1 MRYYYVPGSAAAHDR
16 AVAELGGGTTTSPE
30 PRWAILRPA
39 QPYDLATPGTPGG
52 ILEVARAAAHGGV
65 WRARATFA
73 LAASPDGAEIVA
85 SLCLRLAGD
94 LPDRPRRAWVVYVRA
109 EGGAAPATW
118 KPNGA
123 GLLDVGDP
131 ARPLRTIG
139 INELK
144 ATLRGEEWRPP
155 PPRPGPPRMRCYTCD
170 KPTPFSTTT
179 WRPYTRHRCDPTHVE
194 GRS

>member
-1 MRYYYVPGSAAAHDR
+1 VRYYYAPGSAAAHDR
-16 AVAELGGGTTTSPE
+16 AVAELGGGATPAE

-39 QPYDLATPGTPGG
+39 QPYDLSTPGTPGG
-52 ILEVARAAAHGGV
+52 ILDVARAAAAGGV
-65 WRARATFA
+65 WQARATFA
-73 LAASPDGAEIVA
+73 LAASPDGTEIVA

-94 LPDRPRRAWVVYVRA
+94 LPGRQRRAWAVYVRA
-109 EGGAAPATW
+109 EGGAAPAVW

-123 GLLDVGDP
+123 GLLDAGDP

-155 PPRPGPPRMRCYTCD
+155 PPRPGPPRLRCYTCD

-179 WRPYTRHRCDPTHVE
+179 WRPYARHRCDPAHVE